1 MSEFPLTIRRAPV
14 IYVAG
19 PMAGLSWQGMNDWR
33 AEVERRMPDCE
44 IRSPTRGKDW
54 IKRIKLHGT
63 EYEDKPFG
71 TTSAIVKR
79 DHWDVKGSD
88 LMLVNFLDPSMVS
101 IRDILK
107 EHRMLADV
115 RLPDKILDL
124 NTEQVSLG
132 TSVEYGFAHA
142 YHTPIIAIMREKSV
156 HRHVFTL
163 GITLEVVHDLNTGIL
178 LARKLLNL
186 PDEEDLET

>member
-1 MSEFPLTIRRAPV
+1 MAEYPFTVRRAPV

-19 PMAGLSWQGMNDWR
+19 PMAGLNWQGMNDWR
-33 AEVERRMPDCE
+33 VEVERRMPDCE

-54 IKRIKLHGT
+54 IKRIKLQGT
-63 EYEDKPFG
+63 EYEGKPFG
-71 TTSAIVKR
+71 SVGAIVKR

-107 EHRMLADV
+107 EHRA
-115 RLPDKILDL
+115 LPVVKIPDEILDL
-124 NTEQVSLG
+124 ATEQVSLG

-142 YHTPIIAIMREKSV
+142 YHTPIIAIRREKSI

-163 GITLEVVHDLNTGIL
+163 GISLEIVHDLDTGII

-186 PDEEDLET
+186 PDLET